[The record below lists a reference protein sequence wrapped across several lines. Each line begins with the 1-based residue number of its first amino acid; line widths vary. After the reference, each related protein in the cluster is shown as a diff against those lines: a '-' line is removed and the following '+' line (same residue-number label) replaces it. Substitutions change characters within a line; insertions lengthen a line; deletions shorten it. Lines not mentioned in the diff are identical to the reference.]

1 MEYADGNPVIFWNA
15 DKFQNIKIVFF
26 RFSRDLNIDLFC
38 DKMCVCV
45 CVCVHVHVRGESSR
59 EGRLRWDFENYSS
72 VLGDL

>member
-1 MEYADGNPVIFWNA
+1 MCIGGTCEVVGFSMEYADGNPVIFWNA

-45 CVCVHVHVRGESSR
+45 CVCVCACTC
-59 EGRLRWDFENYSS
+59 
-72 VLGDL
+72 

>member
-45 CVCVHVHVRGESSR
+45 CVCMYMLEGSPAGR
-59 EGRLRWDFENYSS
+59 GRLRWDFENYSS